1 MFTVNQDLAEYGSSQ
16 SLLFVERHIIELPG
30 DGVREV
36 ANPREELIAF
46 GNVVVLV
53 FETTDIRFEFV
64 DAIHDLG
71 CSLFELFF
79 VEKGRLETPS
89 SNR

>member
-1 MFTVNQDLAEYGSSQ
+1 
-16 SLLFVERHIIELPG
+16 VERHIIELPG

-46 GNVVVLV
+46 GDVVVLV

-79 VEKGRLETPS
+79 VEKGALKRIQQSVTLCMELRQSFPGIVQL
-89 SNR
+89 R